1 MNTIIKYALGA
12 LLLLCVVLAVGMA
25 YQHSK
30 ISSQSATIASQQE
43 VITNYENDKKAQDVA
58 DSQLQA
64 EKDKIAKERNKY
76 KAQLN
81 DALKNQE
88 CAAAPLPDNAKRV
101 LKELYGGKGS

>member
-12 LLLLCVVLAVGMA
+12 SVLLCIVLGIGMA

-30 ISSQSATIASQQE
+30 ISSQASTIASQAE
-43 VITNYENDKKAQDVA
+43 TIGHYEQDKKAQEVA
-58 DSQLQA
+58 DNQLQA
-64 EKDKIAKERNKY
+64 EKDRIAKERNKY

-81 DALKNQE
+81 DALKNQA
-88 CAAAPLPDNAKRV
+88 CADAPLPDDAQRV